1 MMRFLLVGALVAL
14 VAYGLVEAHALLSG
28 PTLVVD
34 APTDGGQYP
43 DGLVTIQGATRY
55 GVSLMLDGA
64 TLLPT
69 AAGRFE
75 TVLAFPSGSSIL
87 TLVATDRFGRSVTKT
102 RTIYVPAM
110 NSQPPTNN

>member
-1 MMRFLLVGALVAL
+1 MRFLLAGALVAL
-14 VAYGLVEAHALLSG
+14 VAYGLIEAHALLSG
-28 PTLVVD
+28 PTLFVD
-34 APTDGGQYP
+34 TPLDGEQYL
-43 DGLVTIQGATRY
+43 DGLVTIQGTMRY

-69 AAGRFE
+69 ADGRFE

-110 NSQPPTNN
+110 NSQPPSNN

>member
-1 MMRFLLVGALVAL
+1 MRFLLAGVLVAL
-14 VAYGLVEAHALLSG
+14 VAYGLIEARALLSG
-28 PTLVVD
+28 PSLVVD
-34 APTDGGQYP
+34 APTDGAEYP
-43 DGLVTIQGATRY
+43 DGLVTIQGTTRY

-69 AAGRFE
+69 ANGRFE

-110 NSQPPTNN
+110 HIQPPINN